1 MKMINYLMV
10 VLLFSLSLAAAPKP
24 TTAQAT
30 VFGGTDTDKIFLND
44 LTLWSGEPVDPYMN
58 KDAYKNLPNICMNGE
73 IKVIKTIKI

>member
-1 MKMINYLMV
+1 MKIINYLMV

-44 LTLWSGEPVDPYMN
+44 LTLWSGEPVDHCMN
-58 KDAYKNLPNICMNGE
+58 KDAYKNLPGVRMNGE
-73 IKVIKTIKI
+73 IN

>member
-1 MKMINYLMV
+1 MKIINYLMV

-44 LTLWSGEPVDPYMN
+44 LTLWSGEPVDHCMN
-58 KDAYKNLPNICMNGE
+58 KDAYKNLPDICMNGE
-73 IKVIKTIKI
+73 IKVIKTIRI